1 MTSSIPTPR
10 RKLIEAAFPSRA
22 VGVALSRRIAATP
35 HIPNTLYHWWP
46 HQPLALC
53 RAALVA
59 TIIDDPDQPD
69 APEALLH
76 AIDALPIPQ
85 NAVSAWRT
93 LSPGEQRRQKV
104 LGFIEQLAQQENMSD
119 AHLLHTARA
128 LVRAAVG
135 DDPPPVYDP
144 FAGSGS
150 IPLEAQ
156 RLGLTAYASD
166 LNPVAALMNR
176 ALIELPSR
184 FAGLPPVHPEA
195 RSERREARS
204 EREEMSAFHSSL
216 LSSRFSAGVTGLAAD
231 VRVYGAWMRDE
242 AQRQVGHLF
251 PLIELPSR
259 YGGGEAPIV
268 AWIWASTLVC
278 PNPGCSHD
286 IPLVRSFV
294 LDSREGRKTWVVPR
308 IGERYSRH
316 EGQLLFDLRSGKGSP
331 PAGTVTRQGA
341 QCPFCGRRIAPD
353 ELRAAGKA
361 DRMSAE
367 LMAIVADRGEGPI
380 YLEPSDSFGRITPQT
395 KPAWTPDTRLT
406 ANPRCVDLPDY
417 GFTTV
422 ASLFTSRQ
430 LAALATLSDLIG
442 AVRTSVLL
450 ETEQCGDRD
459 PAAYADAVATYLGLA
474 ISETADV
481 ASSQCR
487 WNASTQRI
495 IPALARR
502 TLRMNWEYAEGNP
515 FTDSSG
521 GFMQQVEA
529 LARVLETL
537 DPVGEGKS
545 VQQDAADFTVAPTA
559 RGLVCTAP
567 PHPASLPLAELS
579 DFFYAWLQPALK
591 SIHPDL
597 FDAPAMPKG
606 AELVADPSRHGG
618 SEAARRFYEAQFRAI
633 CTRLKA
639 AQHPSYPLI
648 LFYPSGKDADSES
661 VPDEGEAR
669 HPSVSLDLSALLS
682 QAGLTVVAA
691 WDIHSHGMA
700 SGDRPSL
707 TIFVCRF
714 LSAPEAAS

>member
-1 MTSSIPTPR
+1 MTPSISTPR
-10 RKLIEAAFPSRA
+10 RKIIESAFPSQT

-35 HIPNTLYHWWP
+35 HIPDTLYHWWL

-53 RAALVA
+53 RAALFA
-59 TIIDDPDQPD
+59 AIIDDPDQPD

-85 NAVSAWRT
+85 NADSAWQT
-93 LSPGEQRRQKV
+93 LSPGEQRRQKA
-104 LGFIEQLAQQENMSD
+104 LRFIERLAEPESVSD
-119 AHLLHTARA
+119 DRVLSAARA

-176 ALIELPSR
+176 ALIELPPR
-184 FAGLPPVHPEA
+184 FAGLPPVNPEA
-195 RSERREARS
+195 RSEP
-204 EREEMSAFHSSL
+204 EETSASHF
-216 LSSRFSAGVTGLAAD
+216 FEGVKGLAAD
-231 VRVYGAWMRDE
+231 VRFYGAWMRDE

-251 PLIELPSR
+251 PRIELPSR
-259 YGGGEAPIV
+259 YGGGEATIT

-278 PNPGCSHD
+278 PNPGCSND
-286 IPLVRSFV
+286 IPLARSFV

-308 IGERYSRH
+308 IGERYSRY

-367 LMAIVADRGEGPI
+367 LMAIVVDRGEGLI
-380 YLEPSDSFGRITPQT
+380 LEPSNSFGRITPQT

-417 GFTTV
+417 GFTTI

-430 LAALATLSDLIG
+430 LAALTTLSDLIG
-442 AVRTSVLL
+442 AVRASVLL
-450 ETEQCGDRD
+450 EAEQCGDRD

-474 ISETADV
+474 ISKTADV

-487 WNASTQRI
+487 WNAGTQRI

-502 TLRMNWEYAEGNP
+502 ALRMNWEYAEGNP

-537 DPVGEGKS
+537 NPTGEGRS
-545 VQQDAADFTVAPTA
+545 VQQDAADFTVAPA
-559 RGLVCTAP
+559 AKGLVCTAP

-579 DFFYAWLQPALK
+579 DFFYAWLQPGLAP
-591 SIHPDL
+591 IHPDL
-597 FDAPAMPKG
+597 FNAPATPKA

-618 SEAARRFYEAQFRAI
+618 SEAARRFYEERFRTV
-633 CTRLKA
+633 CECLKA

-648 LFYPSGKDADSES
+648 LFYPSGKDADSET
-661 VPDEGEAR
+661 VPDEGEAQR
-669 HPSVSLDLSALLS
+669 PSAPLDLPALLS

-691 WDIHSHGMA
+691 WDIHPHGMA

-714 LSAPEAAS
+714 PVRT

>member
-10 RKLIEAAFPSRA
+10 RKLIEAAFPFRA
-22 VGVALSRRIAATP
+22 VGVALSRRTATAP
-35 HIPNTLYHWWP
+35 HIPDALYHWWP
-46 HQPLALC
+46 HQPPALC
-53 RAALVA
+53 RAALFA
-59 TIIDDPDQPD
+59 AIIDDPDQPD
-69 APEALLH
+69 APEALLR

-85 NAVSAWRT
+85 NADSAWQT
-93 LSPGEQRRQKV
+93 LSPGEQRRQKA
-104 LGFIEQLAQQENMSD
+104 LRFIERLAEPESLSD
-119 AHLLHTARA
+119 DQVLSAARA

-156 RLGLTAYASD
+156 RLGLTAYAAD
-166 LNPVAALMNR
+166 LNSVAALMNR
-176 ALIELPSR
+176 ALIELPPR
-184 FAGLPPVHPEA
+184 FAGLPPVNPEA
-195 RSERREARS
+195 RSEP
-204 EREEMSAFHSSL
+204 EETSASH
-216 LSSRFSAGVTGLAAD
+216 FSPSPFFEGVKGLAAD
-231 VRVYGAWMRDE
+231 VRFYGAWMRDE

-251 PLIELPSR
+251 PRIELPSR
-259 YGGGEAPIV
+259 YGGGEATII

-278 PNPGCSHD
+278 PNPGCSND
-286 IPLVRSFV
+286 IPLARSFV

-308 IGERYSRH
+308 IGERYSRY

-367 LMAIVADRGEGPI
+367 LIAIVVDRGEGLI
-380 YLEPSDSFGRITPQT
+380 LEPSDSFGRITPQT

-430 LAALATLSDLIG
+430 LAALTTLSDLIR
-442 AVRTSVLL
+442 AVRASVLL
-450 ETEQCGDRD
+450 EAEQCGDRD

-474 ISETADV
+474 ISKTADV

-487 WNASTQRI
+487 WNAGTQRI

-502 TLRMNWEYAEGNP
+502 ALRMNWEYPEGNP

-537 DPVGEGKS
+537 NPTGEGRS

-559 RGLVCTAP
+559 KGLVCTAP

-579 DFFYAWLQPALK
+579 DFFYAWLQPRLAP
-591 SIHPDL
+591 IHPDL
-597 FDAPAMPKG
+597 FNAPATPK
-606 AELVADPSRHGG
+606 ATELVADPSRHGG
-618 SEAARRFYEAQFRAI
+618 MEAARRFYEERFRTV
-633 CTRLKA
+633 CERLKA
-639 AQHPSYPLI
+639 AQHPSYPLV

-669 HPSVSLDLSALLS
+669 RPSVALDLPALLS
-682 QAGLTVVAA
+682 QTGLTVVAA
-691 WDIHSHGMA
+691 WDIHLHDEA
-700 SGDRPSL
+700 AGDRPSL

-714 LSAPEAAS
+714 PVRA